1 MVFLIYVIFERLSS
15 LNRISF
21 KFQSYYSSLSSLSCA
36 LFVVVASAEYC
47 QPPLPGCYIWPLPL
61 SSRFFFRN
69 KYFLAYG
76 SLAT

>member
-47 QPPLPGCYIWPLPL
+47 QPPLPGCYIWPLRL
-61 SSRFFFRN
+61 SSRVFFLETN
-69 KYFLAYG
+69 ALW
-76 SLAT
+76 SMEV